1 MTIICAKALLL
12 TAVFAGTSVPA
23 SAATL
28 YALTANT
35 RLVRFESGTPG
46 ILTND
51 VAITGI
57 AAGDRIAGIDFRPAN
72 GQLYGVTSGSR
83 IYTINPLTGAAI
95 QVGGTQFVP
104 AVSGTIFGVD
114 FNPVPDR
121 IRFVSNTGQNL
132 RLQPDTGAV
141 AATDTSIAYAAGDA
155 NAGSTPSVVE
165 VAYTNSFAGATVTT
179 LYGIDSANSSLVQ
192 IGSANG
198 TPVSPNS
205 GMLTTVGKLGPGV
218 VSTAVGFDIS
228 RFGQAFAAF
237 QSMSANSSS
246 LYTVDLTTGAA
257 TPVGPIGSNLIVTG
271 LAIFENTGPAG
282 DCNLTGT
289 PTVTGITN
297 AASFGPAASPNELV
311 TVFYSG
317 ITGVTNSMAGMSN
330 FFAGRFPTELACVAV
345 EFGGVRAPVTYAGI
359 GQINAQIPVN
369 TVAGQTTTRI
379 ILNPGRPNE
388 IRGTVV
394 NGPTVQQYAP
404 GLFTLGAAR
413 LSGSTVAA
421 QSAGFALIAD
431 PAMIPGGRFAKSGET
446 VILYG
451 TGFGVTAPVYQSGEL
466 PDGPANTRDPVTVM
480 IGGQT
485 LAAGDVIYAGLS
497 PGSISGLYQLNVR
510 IPANAA
516 NGNLP
521 VVVTIGGQRSQDG
534 VTIPVQQ

>member
-1 MTIICAKALLL
+1 M
-12 TAVFAGTSVPA
+12 AVLAGTSVPA

-28 YALTANT
+28 YALTANS
-35 RLVRFESGTPG
+35 RLVRFESSAPG

-51 VAITGI
+51 VAVTGV
-57 AAGDRIAGIDFRPAN
+57 ASGDRIAGIDVRPAN
-72 GQLYGVTSGSR
+72 GQLYGVTTGSR
-83 IYTINPLTGAAI
+83 IYTINPLTGAAT
-95 QVGGTQFVP
+95 QVGANQFTPAATGTV
-104 AVSGTIFGVD
+104 FGVD

-141 AATDTSIAYAAGDA
+141 AATDTNITYAAGDVNIA
-155 NAGSTPSVVE
+155 STPSVVE

-179 LYGIDSANSSLVQ
+179 LYGIDSATSSLVR
-192 IGSANG
+192 IGSVDG

-205 GMLTTVGKLGPGV
+205 GMLTTVGKLGPGIV
-218 VSTAVGFDIS
+218 NTAVGFDIS

-237 QSMSANSSS
+237 QSMSANSSF

-257 TPVGPIGSNLIVTG
+257 TPVGPIGANLIVTG
-271 LAIFENTGPAG
+271 LAIFENTGPVG
-282 DCNLTGT
+282 DCNLTGN
-289 PTVTGITN
+289 PTITGITN

-317 ITGVTNSMAGMSN
+317 ITGVTNTQAGMSI

-345 EFGGVRAPVTYAGI
+345 EFGGVRAPVTYAGM

-369 TVAGQTTTRI
+369 TATGQTTTRL

-404 GLFTLGAAR
+404 ALFTLGATR
-413 LSGSTVAA
+413 SGGNTVAA
-421 QSAGFALIAD
+421 QSASFALIAD
-431 PAMIPGGRFAKSGET
+431 PAVIPGGRFAKPGEI
-446 VILYG
+446 VVLYG

-466 PDGPANTRDPVTVM
+466 PDALANTRDTVTVM

-485 LAAGDVIYAGLS
+485 LAAGDVLYAGLS
-497 PGSISGLYQLNVR
+497 PGSISGLYQINVR

-521 VVVTIGGQRSQDG
+521 VVVMIGGQRSQDS